1 MNTLKTSL
9 KTIALF
15 FMTIIL
21 FQSCVAYQK
30 NPVSLLQAQQS
41 QERVKLKT
49 SANQTY
55 YFEQIVLEKEQFY
68 GLQKEKRELVSIA
81 IADPET
87 TNVFLRSKSKS
98 TLATIGLIL
107 VPVIGLIIYGRT
119 MTFDS
124 GLEF

>member
-15 FMTIIL
+15 FMAILL
-21 FQSCVAYQK
+21 FQSCVAYQT
-30 NPVSLLQAQQS
+30 NPVSLLEAEQS

-55 YFEQIVLEKEQFY
+55 YFEQFVLEKEQFY

-81 IADPET
+81 ITDPGT
-87 TNVFLRSKSKS
+87 TDVFLRSESKS
-98 TLATIGLIL
+98 TLGTIGLIL
-107 VPVIGLIIYGRT
+107 VPLIGLIISGRT
-119 MTFDS
+119 MTINP

>member
-9 KTIALF
+9 KSIALF
-15 FMTIIL
+15 FMATLL
-21 FQSCVAYQK
+21 FQSCVVYQK
-30 NPVSLLQAQQS
+30 NPVSLLQAEQS

-68 GLQKEKRELVSIA
+68 GLQNEKRELVSIA
-81 IADPET
+81 IADSGT

-98 TLATIGLIL
+98 TVATIGLIL

-119 MTFDS
+119 MTFNL

>member
-15 FMTIIL
+15 FMATLL
-21 FQSCVAYQK
+21 FQSCVVYQK
-30 NPVSLLQAQQS
+30 NPVSLLQAEQL

-81 IADPET
+81 IADSGT
-87 TNVFLRSKSKS
+87 TNVFLRSKNKS
-98 TLATIGLIL
+98 TIATIGLIL

-119 MTFDS
+119 MTFNP